1 MLMNFPQL
9 IQDSWNFIRNRSQF
23 SLFAIILL
31 VAIQATVLL
40 IMPNTPVSAEASIS
54 MLLPTVIIGTA
65 IANVYVSLL
74 LILNIKSINAGQ
86 YHAFLQNALTAFNK
100 LLPAIGL
107 YILMM
112 LPLSFGLSPVFL
124 SVMSEN
130 GVSIIS
136 LPLLV
141 MGIFIFMK
149 LCLSIYIYLIEEYSF
164 GQAVKFTWNFTK
176 GKMNLMIGYCLIA
189 NVLPQLLAGLVSKLG
204 DNIAVMIISFFISAF
219 LSLFTTIFGF
229 RFYQAIRQ

>member
-54 MLLPTVIIGTA
+54 MLLPTVIIG

-107 YILMM
+107 YILMV
-112 LPLSFGLSPVFL
+112 LPLSFGLSSVLL
-124 SVMSEN
+124 SVMSGN

>member
-40 IMPNTPVSAEASIS
+40 IMPNTPASAEASIS
-54 MLLPTVIIGTA
+54 MLLPTVIIG

-107 YILMM
+107 YI
-112 LPLSFGLSPVFL
+112 
-124 SVMSEN
+124 
-130 GVSIIS
+130 
-136 LPLLV
+136 
-141 MGIFIFMK
+141 
-149 LCLSIYIYLIEEYSF
+149 
-164 GQAVKFTWNFTK
+164 
-176 GKMNLMIGYCLIA
+176 
-189 NVLPQLLAGLVSKLG
+189 
-204 DNIAVMIISFFISAF
+204 
-219 LSLFTTIFGF
+219 
-229 RFYQAIRQ
+229 